1 MRNRGLCFVCFALFA
16 GFFVVFDSAESSGE
30 QGVKGYTKFTLGP
43 ETYLIPKDNHAE
55 GNTLLNELF
64 GSQEEPD
71 EEILIK
77 FDRDALQD
85 YFGTD
90 FGSEKLFVVKVGD
103 SFKRSKEEAIKRAH
117 KVLFDGPRYK
127 NRVIEFIPEID
138 AYRIFRNSSVR
149 MFWDLSIVNPL
160 EVKKENVNE
169 NSLMSY
175 CQIWF
180 MALKRRSCLIDR

>member
-1 MRNRGLCFVCFALFA
+1 MAYPFLLVVIVLVINQQDTPLFQIAPYTRN
-16 GFFVVFDSAESSGE
+16 EHSS
-30 QGVKGYTKFTLGP
+30 
-43 ETYLIPKDNHAE
+43 
-55 GNTLLNELF
+55 
-64 GSQEEPD
+64 EPD

-175 CQIWF
+175 CQIWC